1 MKGLPKGLVT
11 NCTAKIGPGFQQ
23 FPQVKE
29 KKPSKY
35 RAIKTTVGSFLFDSK
50 REAMAWASLTQAQR
64 AGLISNLER
73 QVDIPLVGEKG
84 PILTPTG
91 RQMHYR
97 ADFVFVEKGLRI
109 IADAKGYATE
119 KFTLKKAILAAMGY
133 SIRII

>member
-1 MKGLPKGLVT
+1 MKRISAKEAQVMLAQAGARGNRRVT
-11 NCTAKIGPGFQQ
+11 GARRTELDGI
-23 FPQVKE
+23 
-29 KKPSKY
+29 
-35 RAIKTTVGSFLFDSK
+35 TFDSK
-50 REAMAWASLTQAQR
+50 REATAWASLTQAQR

-73 QVDIPLVGEKG
+73 QVDIPLMGEKG